1 MAHKDKKNYRIK
13 YNSHEAARW
22 GHLFFYSGKATA
34 TGRLENNIYTIR
46 AETSAIARDITSR
59 GKLPSGAYES
69 IQHFLRRRP
78 VSSAKF
84 VAATSILLGVAAI
97 ILPYIFGTFAVM
109 MLGGVMLASGI
120 VTLIYV
126 SAARKEG
133 IPVSVFAPWVQV
145 IAGVVILVWPELAL
159 WIVAVIL
166 GGGLILSGITGLAA
180 LRDSGLVNP
189 PVRRKIELWS
199 SIVLGALLIV
209 LGSAGSAI
217 LLGVVL
223 GVALISTGLQQWR
236 LAS

>member
-1 MAHKDKKNYRIK
+1 
-13 YNSHEAARW
+13 
-22 GHLFFYSGKATA
+22 
-34 TGRLENNIYTIR
+34 
-46 AETSAIARDITSR
+46 
-59 GKLPSGAYES
+59 
-69 IQHFLRRRP
+69 